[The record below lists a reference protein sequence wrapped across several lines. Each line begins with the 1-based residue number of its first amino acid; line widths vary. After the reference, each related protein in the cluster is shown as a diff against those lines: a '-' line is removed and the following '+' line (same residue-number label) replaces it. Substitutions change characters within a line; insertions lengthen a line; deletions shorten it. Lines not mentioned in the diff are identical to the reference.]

1 MKRKRRTYKLKT
13 RGIKRGRGRPPYIK
27 KNIYIY
33 YIYIIYIYII
43 YIYNIYIFWMRQKT
57 KRQRCFWETIKNFC
71 STDFRPIT
79 NMRRKIIT

>member
-1 MKRKRRTYKLKT
+1 MKRKRRIYKLKP

-27 KNIYIY
+27 Y
-33 YIYIIYIYII
+33 IYIYIYI
-43 YIYNIYIFWMRQKT
+43 YILYIYNIYIYIFWMWQKT

-71 STDFRPIT
+71 STDFIPIT